1 MRKIYLFIYFSYIAV
16 AYVDDD
22 LEWIRQ
28 LVDKDNGEQV
38 RKILFIYSFFFI
50 AVACVDNDLEWIRQ
64 LIDKDWQG
72 WTNENRL
79 LWRWIKISNVR

>member
-1 MRKIYLFIYFSYIAV
+1 MNGEQVKKIYLFIYFSYIAV

-38 RKILFIYSFFFI
+38 RKILFIYLFFLYSS
-50 AVACVDNDLEWIRQ
+50 CMC
-64 LIDKDWQG
+64 G
-72 WTNENRL
+72 WWSWVN
-79 LWRWIKISNVR
+79 